1 MNDEKSK
8 EDSLSGF
15 DDFDD
20 DDTNSP
26 FELDSSVLNPA
37 EVPEAGAAYLEADLT
52 LFFPNVPDQKEQSV
66 KDPLPSDET
75 ITAICQSNDPVKI
88 GEFKDWYGK
97 ATKERR
103 RIFSQISK
111 INKKI
116 PSVTEVD
123 ELKSF
128 LSCCEQSKIRLANL
142 NSAISVVVQTK
153 GQKSS
158 YTRFMNTLHGH
169 TVDMRHTIEKF
180 LEQEIRYRDQAT
192 ANKDQ
197 DLLNKQQELE
207 DALAKIAD
215 LDLQNKRKTDQPSTD
230 ALPKGVSNPSSD
242 LFNLKR
248 GTVEEGIFIPN
259 PANPRSGPS
268 RGGGGSRGGATFRHG
283 WGDTGD
289 DPDPETVSGDR
300 FERLLT
306 SLELAFSKKPTK
318 PDYHGL
324 EKCKL
329 DTFNGEM
336 ELFQF
341 WKKKFVLAHENRN
354 ISPKDLA
361 MRMFSLLRGEPRKIV
376 ESQLTGSWTDDTFDG
391 MVNILEALYGEE
403 FNEDGLVIKRLNT
416 SPPLSD
422 MSLKLLVEFYQT
434 ITMQV
439 SYYETRDP
447 TALKNSSSHLFHQLR
462 SKMVAFVYQ
471 KFRDWLEDREQ
482 ERSVLSLQA
491 WVLERIKS
499 AKEAD
504 VLALKLPKQGKRSTF
519 HIDKCEEMSGE
530 DSDSDGYVFLTGK
543 SEGKNVSFEIPKK
556 EFFSA
561 GKFARSRSPNRQSR
575 NSSQNSTRSSPHVSP
590 NRSSSKTMFDFKSNK
605 CPICLYDTHE
615 LAVCPKFKSLS
626 VKQRYAVVR
635 KSGTCY
641 HCLQRGHSIGTCP
654 NDKGKNCG
662 VNDCPKYEHRMLHAD
677 KTVGG
682 VYLLEWNTFVNGELD
697 WTEDEA
703 KKFHS
708 SCHYLARPGAN
719 SLLSI
724 VCNIGNRKGRKSLK
738 TVALLDSCS
747 SITLIDEEVAKRL
760 GLKKRSA
767 KMTQSIN
774 VVRSKSTFDT
784 CQVEVP
790 VASVDGLTSFI
801 ILAFTMKDL
810 TRNTGIVDWS
820 TEKMKFEH
828 LREIP
833 FEPLPE
839 NPTAHLLIGTDNSDL
854 LAPEDTRKGKK
865 GEPIAMSTPLGW
877 TCYGSSSKSK
887 FSDTEAEFEAM
898 FASKLLKK

>member
-1 MNDEKSK
+1 MESEKSK
-8 EDSLSGF
+8 GKSPLGGDE
-15 DDFDD
+15 FDD
-20 DDTNSP
+20 DESDSP

-37 EVPEAGAAYLEADLT
+37 EVPEAGAGCVEPDLT
-52 LFFPNVPDQKEQSV
+52 LFFPIDPNLEEKSV

-75 ITAICQSNDPVKI
+75 IASIYQSTDQAKI
-88 GEFKDWYGK
+88 TEFKDWYGK

-103 RIFSQISK
+103 RIYTQIGK

-116 PSVTEVD
+116 PSIVD
-123 ELKSF
+123 VEELKSF

-142 NSAISVVVQTK
+142 NSAISIVAQTR

-158 YTRFMNTLHGH
+158 YTRFMNLLHSH
-169 TVDMRHTIEKF
+169 TVDMRREIEKF
-180 LEQEIRYRDQAT
+180 LEKEIRLRDQAT
-192 ANKDQ
+192 ANRDQ
-197 DLLNKQQELE
+197 DLLNKQQEL
-207 DALAKIAD
+207 DAALAKIAD
-215 LDLQNKRKTDQPSTD
+215 LNLKVTQKD
-230 ALPKGVSNPSSD
+230 ASSSSGATGATSNPSSD
-242 LFNLKR
+242 LFSLKR
-248 GTVEEGIFIPN
+248 GTVEEGVFVPN
-259 PANPRSGPS
+259 PASALRSGPS
-268 RGGGGSRGGATFRHG
+268 MGRGRGRGGGAFGHG
-283 WGDTGD
+283 WRPGD
-289 DPDPETVSGDR
+289 DPDPDTVSGDR

-306 SLELAFSKKPTK
+306 SLELAFSKKPNK

-376 ESQLTGSWTDDTFDG
+376 ESQLTGSWSDETFDR
-391 MVNILEALYGEE
+391 MVDILEALYGEE

-447 TALKNSSSHLFHQLR
+447 TALDSCSSHLFHQLR

-471 KFRDWLEDREQ
+471 KFRDWLDDREK

-519 HIDKCEEMSGE
+519 HVDECEEKSGE
-530 DSDSDGYVFLTGK
+530 DSDSDGCIYLTGT
-543 SEGKNVSFEIPKK
+543 SEGKKVRFEVPKK

-561 GKFARSRSPNRQSR
+561 GKFSRSRSPNTQSR
-575 NSSQNSTRSSPHVSP
+575 NSSQNSTRSSPNNSP
-590 NRSSSKTMFDFKSNK
+590 NRSALKPKFDFKSNK
-605 CPICLYDTHE
+605 CPICLYDIHE
-615 LAVCPKFKSLS
+615 LAFCPKFKSLN
-626 VKQRYAVVR
+626 VKQRYSVVR

-654 NDKGKNCG
+654 NDKGKTCG
-662 VNDCPKYEHRMLHAD
+662 VNDCPKYEHRLLHAD
-677 KTVGG
+677 KTVEG
-682 VYLLEWNTFVNGELD
+682 VCLAEWNTFVNGDLD
-697 WTEDEA
+697 WSEEEA

-747 SITLIDEEVAKRL
+747 SITLIDEEIAKKL
-760 GLKKRSA
+760 GLKKRSS
-767 KMTQSIN
+767 KMTTSIN
-774 VVRSKSTFDT
+774 VVRTKSVFDT
-784 CQVEVP
+784 YQVEVP
-790 VASVDGLTSFI
+790 VTSVDGLTSFI

-833 FEPLPE
+833 FEPVPE
-839 NPTAHLLIGTDNSDL
+839 NPTAHLLIGTDNTDL
-854 LAPEDTRKGKK
+854 LVPEKVIKGKS
-865 GEPIAMSTPLGW
+865 GEPVAMSTPLGW
-877 TCYGSSSKSK
+877 TCYGSSSESQLNDSE
-887 FSDTEAEFEAM
+887 SDFEAM
-898 FASKLLKK
+898 YASKLLKK